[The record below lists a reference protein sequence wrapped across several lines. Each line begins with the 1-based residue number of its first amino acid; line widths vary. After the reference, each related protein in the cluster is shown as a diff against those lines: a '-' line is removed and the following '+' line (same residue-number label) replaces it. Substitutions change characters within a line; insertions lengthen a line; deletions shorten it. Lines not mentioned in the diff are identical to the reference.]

1 MNGSRILVAE
11 DDGRLAAT
19 LDRLLTAEGHHI
31 EVVGDGL
38 QALRLVRE
46 QPFDLVVLDV
56 MLPSLDGVGVC
67 RRLRATAQVPILM
80 LTALGG
86 TDERVRGLDAGAD
99 DYLVKPFAIA
109 GEVFMLGLGL
119 ASLLLALATCLL
131 AIGILWRRSRARR
144 WAVRLEVTCLAGS
157 LLLLLLPIGANHGP
171 VALMTNVALPIALIV
186 LLRKPREAFT

>member
-171 VALMTNVALPIALIV
+171 VALMTNVALPIAVIV